1 MFTGNTHAREACQQK
16 GFAMFSRGRQFWVH
30 LLFWVTPG
38 WKFFVS
44 RSHMLL
50 PGLYGLL
57 YPGGIGLS
65 QQLPDGEAGFDIA
78 VDSIH

>member
-1 MFTGNTHAREACQQK
+1 
-16 GFAMFSRGRQFWVH
+16 
-30 LLFWVTPG
+30 LFWVTPG